1 MVRLHIENSSPLR
14 RKVERKEGF
23 QEQRFVLINVE
34 QTLNED
40 PNADGPEY
48 RAWVHLGGSTVA
60 RVAEEAGYEVV
71 FHDENLQGFV
81 DLEKIVTPGCVVG
94 LSLVVTGIER
104 GIELARRA
112 KALGATVI
120 AGNDAAIFRTKQLLS
135 IPDSPVDAVFTTSEL
150 RPIRDFLNQFGTR
163 DITNIR
169 IPGVAVRPPRK
180 NRSNVAEVVREER
193 RLRTE
198 SRKAGK
204 LKLDFFRVPKFDSEH
219 LAISTKNYRAAFY
232 KQHKERTENVR
243 PALALFAQGCT
254 RTGEGHICEYCT
266 IADVGVVEMADKSYL
281 KKLLDEYKAKGIN
294 YVFNVTDSSFG
305 MVKLLSQL
313 EELGA
318 HFSEGMVL
326 YARAYELAQPNA
338 PALIKRWQGLTGNGR
353 VVFNMGLDSGSER
366 MLTNV
371 NKASKPGSRL
381 QENWQALKNIK
392 EAGAYAHMSVMF
404 GIPGEDKNSCE
415 ETFQFVKDAVNFL
428 GEHVSQAEG
437 DIFWLNFGS
446 PAARVFTSY
455 AQARKMA
462 SLAGKSISR
471 EAWER
476 DFHRYR
482 NELSV
487 PQSALEAWYRHFT
500 NITLQDAVEYRAKV
514 KECMNSHPTAA
525 PGREFSFSPTA
536 RRSKD

>member
-1 MVRLHIENSSPLR
+1 MVKLNIENRSVLR
-14 RKVERKEGF
+14 RTVEHKEAL
-23 QEQRFVLINVE
+23 QKQRFILINVE

-48 RAWVHLGGSTVA
+48 RAWAHLGGSTVA
-60 RVAEEAGYEVV
+60 AVAEEAGYEVL

-81 DLEKIVTPGCVVG
+81 DLEKVITPGCIVG

-150 RPIRDFLNQFGTR
+150 RPIRDFLHQFETR

-180 NRSNVAEVVREER
+180 NRSNVAEVVRKEKK
-193 RLRTE
+193 LRTE
-198 SRKAGK
+198 SRKPGQS
-204 LKLDFFRVPKFDSEH
+204 KLDFFRVPKFDPEH
-219 LAISTKNYRAAFY
+219 LAISARNYRDAFY
-232 KQHKERTENVR
+232 KQHGERTEHVR

-266 IADVGVVEMADKSYL
+266 IADVGVVEMADKAYL

-305 MVKLLSQL
+305 MVKLLNQL
-313 EELGA
+313 EELNA
-318 HFSEGMVL
+318 NFSEGMVL
-326 YARAYELAQPNA
+326 YARAYELARGNA
-338 PALIKRWQGLTGNGR
+338 PGLIKRWQGLTGNGR

-366 MLTNV
+366 MLKNV

-381 QENWQALKNIK
+381 QENWQAVRNIK
-392 EAGAYAHMSVMF
+392 KAGAYAHMSVMF
-404 GIPGEDKNSCE
+404 GIPGEDKATCE
-415 ETFQFVKDAVNFL
+415 ETLQFVKDAVNFL
-428 GEHVSQAEG
+428 GNNVSQAEG

-455 AQARKMA
+455 AHARKMA
-462 SLAGKSISR
+462 ALAGKSISK
-471 EAWER
+471 EVWER
-476 DFHRYR
+476 DFHRHR

-487 PQSALEAWYRHFT
+487 PQSALEAWYQHFT
-500 NITLQDAVEYRAKV
+500 NITYQDAVEYRAKV
-514 KECMNSHPTAA
+514 KEFMNDHPTAA
-525 PGREFSFSPTA
+525 PGREFAFSPSS
-536 RRSKD
+536 RRAD